1 MSRIVQASAEPK
13 KGSFMFRLFA
23 ALFVALAAIGGAA
36 AQAPQSGRAV
46 ATFAGGC
53 FWCTEAD
60 FDQVPGVLSTTSG
73 YTGGTVANPTYQ
85 QVGSGAT
92 GHAESVEVVYDPAKV
107 SYEKLLDVY
116 WHSIDSLVKNR
127 QFCDVG
133 SEYRTA
139 IFFHGEEQKRL
150 AEESKQAVAAQLKQ
164 PIETEIVAAGP
175 FCKAEDYHQD
185 FHLKNATKYK
195 IAGTAGAISGCS
207 RSGVNADM
215 SHQGETSWSI
225 AGSCLQAA
233 LDLLP

>member
-1 MSRIVQASAEPK
+1 ML
-13 KGSFMFRLFA
+13 RLFA

-36 AQAPQSGRAV
+36 AQAPQSGQAV

-85 QVGSGAT
+85 QVGSGET
-92 GHAESVEVVYDPAKV
+92 GHAEAVEIVYDPAKV

-116 WHSIDSLVKNR
+116 WHSIDPLVKNR

-133 SEYRTA
+133 NDYRTA

-150 AEESKQAVAAQLKQ
+150 AEESKKAIAAQLKQ
-164 PIETEIVAAGP
+164 PIETEIVPAGP
-175 FCKAEDYHQD
+175 FYKAEDYHQD
-185 FHLKNATKYK
+185 FHLTNATKYK
-195 IAGTAGAISGCS
+195 FYRWNCG
-207 RSGVNADM
+207 RD
-215 SHQGETSWSI
+215 QR
-225 AGSCLQAA
+225 LQQIWGKR
-233 LDLLP
+233 